1 MRINEVIVVDPQL
14 DEISAFG
21 AGSGI
26 GKVAGNV
33 VGGVKDFWAGAKQGY
48 KDARAG
54 FVTGQG
60 AGGAATTSST
70 TTSTPPAGGNQ
81 PSQPSGG
88 QAAAPATQA
97 APATGGSAP
106 AAQASGQAVAPA
118 AQAAPQAAAQPDEL
132 EQLKST
138 IAKLTPQQKQ
148 EVSAALQAPAAQQQP
163 KNDVDAVSD
172 QEIAQSTAG
181 RTDAQLAADAAK
193 TNLDPRVKAAVD
205 AEIQKRKSQ
214 KPAAAQQPAAP
225 AGTSVDIG
233 QVKQQSAQQAQ
244 AAQAD
249 KQTAQSQVAA
259 TQAANAEKAKQDA
272 AIKAAKDAAMAKPAF
287 QQTASDKLAIQKAQQ
302 MGIREAVSESKQPKK
317 PAPKQP
323 AKKPSPGKKKKV
335 MVEFNSKFLGRK
347 I

>member
-33 VGGVKDFWAGAKQGY
+33 VGGVKDFFAGAKQGY
-48 KDARAG
+48 QNARAG

-60 AGGAATTSST
+60 QGTTGTNATTTPQPTGGQGAA
-70 TTSTPPAGGNQ
+70 Q
-81 PSQPSGG
+81 
-88 QAAAPATQA
+88 QAASPA
-97 APATGGSAP
+97 GGSAP
-106 AAQASGQAVAPA
+106 AAQAGGQAAAPA

-132 EQLKST
+132 EQLKTT

-148 EVSAALQAPAAQQQP
+148 EVSAALTAPAAQQQP

-244 AAQAD
+244 AAQAG
-249 KQTAQSQVAA
+249 KQTAQQQIAA

-335 MVEFNSKFLGRK
+335 TVEFDSKFLGRK

>member
-48 KDARAG
+48 QNARAG

-60 AGGAATTSST
+60 LGTTGTNATTA
-70 TTSTPPAGGNQ
+70 PQ
-81 PSQPSGG
+81 PTGG
-88 QAAAPATQA
+88 QAAAQQTAPPAGA
-97 APATGGSAP
+97 AAP
-106 AAQASGQAVAPA
+106 AAQAGGQAAAPA

-132 EQLKST
+132 EQLKTT

-214 KPAAAQQPAAP
+214 KPAAAQQPAAQQPAAP

-244 AAQAD
+244 AAQAG
-249 KQTAQSQVAA
+249 KQTAQQQIAA

-272 AIKAAKDAAMAKPAF
+272 AVKAAKDAAMAKPAF

-335 MVEFNSKFLGRK
+335 TVEFDSKFLGRK